1 MSDKT
6 IEETVDTGTADGA
19 LSEEPAVET
28 DEVETEGSGELE
40 EEKTGEKT
48 EKAEKLPNDA
58 PDWAVKRIGRLT
70 AKRHEAET
78 RAETAERERDAA
90 KAEAETAR
98 TKYGDR
104 DILAAAK
111 LTGILPE
118 LLGKDEADTLKRA
131 DQLQAN
137 IDQLEATLD
146 DYPEGYEGQDGKT
159 VTPQQLR
166 AWLRSARADLRE
178 IGDDAA
184 TLRKRKADEVRE
196 LLALGKAAK
205 AKGWTPDAKP
215 AAGAAAA
222 KPHVKVRP
230 AAGERVPEA
239 AAPRRAATGAAKG
252 PDDFSKV
259 KTTDDLLAVMAK
271 KYGG

>member
-1 MSDKT
+1 MSDET
-6 IEETVDTGTADGA
+6 IEETVDAGTADGA
-19 LSEEPAVET
+19 LSEEQAEET
-28 DEVETEGSGELE
+28 DEVKAEGSDELE
-40 EEKTGEKT
+40 EETGEKT
-48 EKAEKLPNDA
+48 EKAEKLPKDA
-58 PDWAVKRIGRLT
+58 PDWAVKRIGKLT

-78 RAETAERERDAA
+78 RAEQAERERDAA

-215 AAGAAAA
+215 AAYAAA
-222 KPHVKVRP
+222 KPPVKVRP

-259 KTTDDLLAVMAK
+259 KNTDDLLAVMAR